1 MSILS
6 FNSQRAER
14 EKKHEQSEMLWNTA
28 RVMEVSLES
37 SFQPTIQLYVIFPVL
52 LRTLLAEHYSLKIFD
67 FCKRKEGFPFV
78 VRTDQTLS
86 IVTSVL
92 RDATL
97 VGAVSFIYR
106 IC

>member
-1 MSILS
+1 MS

-92 RDATL
+92 GDATL